1 MASNTPDSSDAAADP
16 LALGRA
22 LRKLR
27 QRAGITQL
35 ELATRASTDDTYI
48 SQVEKGHVDVRWQ
61 TTMRLLRALDA
72 NLLDLAATIA
82 EDDDTDA

>member
-1 MASNTPDSSDAAADP
+1 MAPNTPDRPDAAADP
-16 LALGRA
+16 RALGRA

-72 NLLDLAATIA
+72 TLLDLAATIA
-82 EDDDTDA
+82 EDDDKDA